1 LAALPSEAA
10 VVPPVLPGPQVPLAL
25 AELQPLA
32 VLLEPRG
39 QTGSAAWQASRLA
52 AFRPKQKGKREMQ
65 QE

>member
-32 VLLEPRG
+32 VLLEPPG
-39 QTGSAAWQASRLA
+39 PSAWQASRLA